1 MLSDR
6 YSESDERPPEE
17 DHSRK
22 LAILRASIGEVSQFL
37 SPVELR
43 KYIIKV
49 LRELEMSKEV

>member
-1 MLSDR
+1 MLSVH
-6 YSESDERPPEE
+6 SNEDE
-17 DHSRK
+17 SRK

-49 LRELEMSKEV
+49 LRELEMSQEV